1 LYIPVNQF
9 LDPSDRAESMED
21 DEEFDAEVIDELE
34 FAKAVLEF
42 MKKERAAIKKGG
54 VDVDRMIEELEDLL
68 QQTEDSKAH
77 LDDLKRRMVM
87 EMSKSLIGVKGAP
100 ASSTDHLDM
109 AAKEMR
115 EAETAEEYFKRVKRR
130 TTHPNDDTAN
140 A

>member
-1 LYIPVNQF
+1 
-9 LDPSDRAESMED
+9 MED
-21 DEEFDAEVIDELE
+21 DEEFDAEVLDELE
-34 FAKAVLEF
+34 FAKAVLEL

-109 AAKEMR
+109 AGKDLRKGES
-115 EAETAEEYFKRVKRR
+115 AEEYFRRVKRR
-130 TTHPNDDTAN
+130 AIRPDDDTGN

>member
-1 LYIPVNQF
+1 
-9 LDPSDRAESMED
+9 MED
-21 DEEFDAEVIDELE
+21 DEEFDAEVLDELE
-34 FAKAVLEF
+34 FAKAVLEL

-87 EMSKSLIGVKGAP
+87 EMSKSLIGQKGAP

-115 EAETAEEYFKRVKRR
+115 KGETAEEYFRRVKRR
-130 TTHPNDDTAN
+130 ARQSKDDTGDT
-140 A
+140 